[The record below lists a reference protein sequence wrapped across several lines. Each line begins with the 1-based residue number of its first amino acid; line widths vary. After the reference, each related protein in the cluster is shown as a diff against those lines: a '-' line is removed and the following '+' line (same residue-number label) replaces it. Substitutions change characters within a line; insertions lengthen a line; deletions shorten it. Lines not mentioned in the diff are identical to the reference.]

1 MEMELR
7 SAQQAAYWRGRY
19 QSRPC
24 PRLSVR
30 STARYISRNIAGG
43 STKLITDR
51 SPNAICEPPSQL
63 SLVKRNGPQ
72 INWPTNCNGLTSG
85 YGSPKLL

>member
-30 STARYISRNIAGG
+30 STARYLSEHCRWFDKANHGLFAQRDLRAALP
-43 STKLITDR
+43 TF
-51 SPNAICEPPSQL
+51 ACEE
-63 SLVKRNGPQ
+63 KRLQ
-72 INWPTNCNGLTSG
+72 INWPTNCKGLTSG